1 VKLTKGEHNGESAPA
16 SAVPARGTLRKVT
29 WRLLPFLALCFVMSY
44 LDRAN
49 VGFAAFQMN
58 SDLGLSASQFGFGS
72 GVFFLGYCLF
82 EVPSNLLLARIGA
95 RRWIARIMISWGVL
109 AAALA
114 CARGAVSFA
123 LLRFLLGVAEAG
135 FYPGI
140 VYYLSCWY
148 PAGLRARAIAAFLVA
163 IPLSGIVGGP
173 ASAALLGLDGLL
185 GLRGWQ
191 WLFVA
196 EGLPAVLLGFA
207 VLRYLPEKPEDAH
220 WLSAQQKASL
230 DTLLAAESTAGRPG
244 HSHIGKALLHPT
256 IWLLGITL
264 FCVNVGFYAY
274 LIWSPQIIR
283 SFLNASN
290 STVGLVSAAISVLM
304 AAAMIWNGMHSDRA
318 GERRGHI
325 LVPALVAATGF
336 FAAARLPGAAA
347 ILALALIPMGI
358 GSIYGPAW
366 SIPSSLLSNASAAAG
381 LGLVG
386 TIANFGGF
394 FGPYLV
400 GFLKDKTGGYSSSFE
415 VLAGLLVVAG
425 LLAWILPLEPHRPR
439 ETVTPAEPPT

>member
-1 VKLTKGEHNGESAPA
+1 MPGRFDPA
-16 SAVPARGTLRKVT
+16 SAIPAIGAIRKVT
-29 WRLLPFLALCFVMSY
+29 LRLIPFLVLCFVMSY

-58 SDLGLSASQFGFGS
+58 SDLGLTASQFGFGS

-95 RRWIARIMISWGVL
+95 RRWIARIMLSWGVL

-114 CARGAVSFA
+114 FTRGPVSFA
-123 LLRFLLGVAEAG
+123 LLRFFLGVAEAG
-135 FYPGI
+135 FFPGI

-148 PAGLRARAIAAFLVA
+148 PARLRARAIAAFLVA
-163 IPLSGIVGGP
+163 IPLSGIIGGP
-173 ASAALLGLDGLL
+173 VSAALLGLDGLL
-185 GLRGWQ
+185 GTRGWQ
-191 WLFVA
+191 LLFIA

-220 WLSAQQKASL
+220 WLSEQQRISL
-230 DTLLAAESTAGRPG
+230 GTLLSAESVAGASRR
-244 HSHIGKALLHPT
+244 SDIGKALLHPT

-274 LIWSPQIIR
+274 LIWSPQIIKT
-283 SFLNASN
+283 FLNASN

-304 AAAMIWNGMHSDRA
+304 ATAMIWNGMHSDRA
-318 GERRGHI
+318 GERRIHI
-325 LVPALVAATGF
+325 LMPALVAAMGF
-336 FAAARLPGAAA
+336 FAAAHLPGPAA
-347 ILALALIPMGI
+347 IFALALIPMGI

-366 SIPSSLLSNASAAAG
+366 SVPSSLLSNAGAAAG
-381 LGLVG
+381 MGLMG
-386 TIANFGGF
+386 TVANFGGF

-400 GFLKDKTGGYSSSFE
+400 GFLKDKTGGYSSSFQ
-415 VLAGLLVVAG
+415 VLAGLLVAAG
-425 LLAWILPLEPHRPR
+425 LLAWILPLESRRPR
-439 ETVTPAEPPT
+439 EIVGSAEPPA

>member
-1 VKLTKGEHNGESAPA
+1 MRGESDPGVAIEA
-16 SAVPARGTLRKVT
+16 TGAIRKVT
-29 WRLLPFLALCFVMSY
+29 LRLIPFLVLCFVMSY

-58 SDLGLSASQFGFGS
+58 SDLGLTATQFGFGS

-82 EVPSNLLLARIGA
+82 EVPSNLLLARVGA

-114 CARGAVSFA
+114 FTRGPVSFA
-123 LLRFLLGVAEAG
+123 VLRFLLGVAEAG
-135 FYPGI
+135 FFPGI
-140 VYYLSCWY
+140 VYFLSCWY
-148 PAGLRARAIAAFLVA
+148 PARLRARAIAAFLVA
-163 IPLSGIVGGP
+163 IPLSGIIGGP
-173 ASAALLGLDGLL
+173 VSTALLGLDGLL
-185 GLRGWQ
+185 GIRGWQ

-196 EGLPAVLLGFA
+196 EGLPAALLGFA
-207 VLRYLPEKPEDAH
+207 VLRYLPEKPEDAR
-220 WLSAQQKASL
+220 WLTPQERMSL
-230 DTLLAAESTAGRPG
+230 GALLAAESVAGISRQ
-244 HSHIGKALLHPT
+244 SHVGKSLLHPT

-274 LIWSPQIIR
+274 LIWSPQIIK
-283 SFLNASN
+283 SFLNADN

-304 AAAMIWNGMHSDRA
+304 AIAMIWNGAHSDRA
-318 GERRGHI
+318 RERRAHI
-325 LVPALVAATGF
+325 LIPALVAATGF
-336 FAAARLPGAAA
+336 FAAARLSGPAA
-347 ILALALIPMGI
+347 IFALALIPMGI

-366 SIPSSLLSNASAAAG
+366 SVPSSLLSSAGAAAG
-381 LGLVG
+381 LGLMG
-386 TIANFGGF
+386 TVANFGGF

-425 LLAWILPLEPHRPR
+425 LLAWILPLESPQPS
-439 ETVTPAEPPT
+439 EIAGSAEPPG

>member
-1 VKLTKGEHNGESAPA
+1 VKHTQDRHAGRFDTSSALA
-16 SAVPARGTLRKVT
+16 IRRAIRKVT
-29 WRLLPFLALCFVMSY
+29 LRLIPFLVLCFVMSY

-58 SDLGLSASQFGFGS
+58 SDLGLSATQFGFGS

-114 CARGAVSFA
+114 FTRGPVSFA

-135 FYPGI
+135 FFPGV
-140 VYYLSCWY
+140 VYYLSRWY
-148 PAGLRARAIAAFLVA
+148 PARLRARAIAAFLVA
-163 IPLSGIVGGP
+163 IPLSGLIGGP
-173 ASAALLGLDGLL
+173 VSAALLGLDGLL
-185 GLRGWQ
+185 GTRGWQ

-196 EGLPAVLLGFA
+196 EGVPAALLGLA
-207 VLRYLPEKPEDAH
+207 VLRYLAEKPEDAT
-220 WLSAQQKASL
+220 WLSDEQRTALCA
-230 DTLLAAESTAGRPG
+230 LLAAESAAEASRQ
-244 HSHIGKALLHPT
+244 SHIGKSLLHPT
-256 IWLLGITL
+256 IWLLGISL

-274 LIWSPQIIR
+274 LIWSPQIIK

-304 AAAMIWNGMHSDRA
+304 ALAMVWNGMHSDRV
-318 GERRGHI
+318 GERRAHI
-325 LVPALVAATGF
+325 LLPALVAATGF
-336 FAAARLPGAAA
+336 FAAAHLSGAAA

-366 SIPSSLLSNASAAAG
+366 SVPSSLLSNAGAAAG
-381 LGLVG
+381 LGLMGMV
-386 TIANFGGF
+386 ANFGGF

-415 VLAGLLVVAG
+415 VLAGLLVAAG
-425 LLAWILPLEPHRPR
+425 LLAWTLPLESRQPR
-439 ETVTPAEPPT
+439 EIVGSAEPPA